1 MSAVTDETT
10 SDKQTS
16 AKDEADGGKKS
27 RRRSRVSAKQVA
39 HGAKVGTDAIRN
51 RVASLVWIVAV
62 ACAVVLAL
70 AAVLIALQDN
80 VKSNNV
86 IVEWLTT
93 MSNVVAGPF
102 GETSGNSFRGGIFN
116 LDSTPKEAL
125 ANWGVAAVIY
135 LVLGRIADRIIRP

>member
-10 SDKQTS
+10 SSKETS
-16 AKDEADGGKKS
+16 AKDEPEGGKKS
-27 RRRSRVSAKQVA
+27 RRRPRVSAKQVA

-51 RVASLVWIVAV
+51 RIASIVWIVAV

-70 AAVLIALQDN
+70 SAVLIALQDN

-135 LVLGRIADRIIRP
+135 LVVGRIADRVIRP